1 MNIIFVPLAHISSRL
16 IMANKTFA
24 ILTDIHGNL
33 AALEKALSI
42 VSERDDVDETLY
54 LGDYFSLGPAPKE
67 ILDILAPMENTVFI
81 CGNHERY
88 LVERIWEQEFPTIE
102 GMSPD
107 DPVCQGIVQHERWAA
122 EQIVDEGIDFI
133 RNRTHV
139 SYRDNIGSTL
149 IEFSH
154 AWYERDDQPPSLEEA
169 ITWRNHVRLRYPEV
183 NLFVFLHGHI
193 HVPREEQNGNLKILC
208 QGSTGIPFDKITK
221 GAIGFL
227 TVGDEFKWEVQRFEY
242 DMEATLDLLETRKPP
257 FYQNLQSTLKH
268 GEIRNDFL

>member
-1 MNIIFVPLAHISSRL
+1 
-16 IMANKTFA
+16 MANKTFA